1 MSQKM
6 NVGGQAI
13 IEGVMMRSPRSFAIA
28 VRRANGQIVVTERA
42 WESLNERFPFLKW
55 PIFRGAV
62 MMVESLFN
70 GIQALMFSA
79 DQAMEGLEDGSKGGK
94 NETQAMPLPELSE
107 GQNKLE
113 VADTSSRMS
122 TFAIAMT
129 IIGSLG
135 FAFLVFKGIPHL
147 VATLLGT
154 NLDFSANDPL
164 FHIIDG
170 VVKLALFVA
179 YLAGISFLPDI
190 KRVFQ
195 YHGAEHKSIH
205 VYEAGLPLTVE
216 NARPFTT
223 LHPRC
228 GTSFILIVLLA
239 SILIFMAVFPLI
251 GQLHPNTWINA
262 LILIAIKLP
271 LMLPVAGLSY
281 EFLKFS
287 GKHPR
292 MPLVRWLI
300 LPGLWMQKITTREPD
315 DSQLEIALVALRKT
329 LWRENTAQE
338 VLHVE
343 DERRIELYRSYSEI
357 TF

>member
-1 MSQKM
+1 MW
-6 NVGGQAI
+6 GGQAI

-79 DQAMEGLEDGSKGGK
+79 DQAMEGLEEEAKGGVK
-94 NETQAMPLPELSE
+94 AEALPELAE
-107 GQNKLE
+107 GQNTLE
-113 VADTSSRMS
+113 VADKSARMS
-122 TFAIAMT
+122 SAAVFLT
-129 IIGSLG
+129 ILGSLG

-147 VATLLGT
+147 VATALGT
-154 NLDFSANDPL
+154 TLDFSADDPL
-164 FHIIDG
+164 FHLIDG
-170 VVKLALFVA
+170 VVKLLLFVA
-179 YLAGISFLPDI
+179 YLGAISFLPDI

-205 VYEAGLPLTVE
+205 VYENGLPLTVE
-216 NARPFTT
+216 NARGFTT

-239 SILIFMAVFPLI
+239 SILIFMGVFPLI
-251 GQLHPNTWINA
+251 GQLHPNTWLNA
-262 LILIAIKLP
+262 LILLAIKLP

-281 EFLKFS
+281 EFLRFS

-292 MPLVRWLI
+292 LPVVRWLI

-315 DSQLEIALVALRKT
+315 DAQLEIALVALRKT

-338 VLHVE
+338 AIKA
-343 DERRIELYRSYSEI
+343 DAERRIELYRSFAEI

>member
-1 MSQKM
+1 MPAKM

-79 DQAMEGLEDGSKGGK
+79 DQAMKGLEDESKAKGA
-94 NETQAMPLPELSE
+94 TPPAALPELAE

-113 VADTSSRMS
+113 ATDTSTRMS
-122 TFAIAMT
+122 TLAIAMT

-154 NLDFSANDPL
+154 TLDFSANDPL

-205 VYEAGLPLTVE
+205 VFEAGLPLTVE
-216 NARPFTT
+216 NARTFTT

-239 SILIFMAVFPLI
+239 SILMFMGIFPLI

-262 LILIAIKLP
+262 VILIAIKLP

-315 DSQLEIALVALRKT
+315 DTQLEIALVALRKT

-338 VLHVE
+338 TLHAD